1 MTTTKLKKLKGQLE
15 LTELVEPTYRIVYRV
30 PLTKNLQAWVTSDWE
45 QFVRKYAQITMTRLP
60 IVSVDITWEGIKNDK

>member
-15 LTELVEPTYRIVYRV
+15 LTELIEPTYRLVYRV
-30 PLTKNLQAWVTSDWE
+30 PLTKNLQAWATSDWE

-60 IVSVDITWEGIKNDK
+60 IVSVAITWEGIKNDK